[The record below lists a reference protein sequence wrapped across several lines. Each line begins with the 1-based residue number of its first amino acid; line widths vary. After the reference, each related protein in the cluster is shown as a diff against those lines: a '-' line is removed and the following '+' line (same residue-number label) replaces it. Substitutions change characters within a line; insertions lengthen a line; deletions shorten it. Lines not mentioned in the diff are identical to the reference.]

1 MTIRP
6 PRALWV
12 SFPLG
17 RPLGNPNDP
26 AFQRKVIS
34 HALDLLRRPSGPVLE
49 DFARDCSEQQAAP
62 AVPAC
67 PVDFST
73 RPEKISDMEQL
84 LANFDAE
91 FNSLYTWY
99 SMARGQNGRTAVG
112 VSALTFDQLISL
124 YRDFLMDRGDSLLL
138 SADGLADRLRLGAED
153 LKSCYFE
160 ALSAQ
165 PNQPTDAA
173 SLADWFWGETL
184 AAAVINEVRKKC
196 LQQGTKEMEL
206 AGKLLLVPRSQMHR
220 FQ

>member
-1 MTIRP
+1 
-6 PRALWV
+6 
-12 SFPLG
+12 
-17 RPLGNPNDP
+17 
-26 AFQRKVIS
+26 
-34 HALDLLRRPSGPVLE
+34 
-49 DFARDCSEQQAAP
+49 
-62 AVPAC
+62 
-67 PVDFST
+67 
-73 RPEKISDMEQL
+73 
-84 LANFDAE
+84 
-91 FNSLYTWY
+91 
-99 SMARGQNGRTAVG
+99 MAREQNGRTAVG
-112 VSALTFDQLISL
+112 VSALSFDQLISL

-165 PNQPTDAA
+165 PGQPTDAA

-184 AAAVINEVRKKC
+184 AAVVINEVRKKC